1 MTTDT
6 SERGLERL
14 ICEVLTGDPCD
25 PPPSGTV
32 GEPAPGY
39 GGVGWSPGNGRDY
52 DREYCVDPVQLRA
65 FLEATQPDS
74 AAALRFAEEGP
85 TRRKFLT
92 RLQGEIN
99 RRGTIDVLR
108 RGVRHRAH
116 HLELFHGTPSAGNET
131 ARRLF
136 ELNRFTVVRQLRY
149 SRDETQRALDI
160 ALFINGLPVFTFEL
174 KNNLTKQTF
183 DDAIWQY
190 RKDRN
195 PREPLFRLGR
205 CVAHF
210 AVDENEV
217 HFCTE
222 LKGKASWFLPF
233 NRGWNQG
240 KGNPPNPNGLKTE
253 YLWREVLAR
262 RSLGDILENYA
273 QILTP
278 KDTKTGRKKRIQIWP
293 RHQQLDVVRRLLD
306 DAERHGAGKRYLIQH
321 SAGSGKSFSIAWLAH
336 QLIPLKKDGTHV
348 FDSIIVVTDRRIL
361 DRQIRDT
368 IKQYGQVKANVG
380 HAKRSGDLR
389 KFIEQGKKII
399 ITTIQKFPFILDE
412 IGSGHRDRSF
422 AIIIDEAHSSQGG
435 KAAGAMAHAL
445 GEGDEEEDGY
455 DTYEDRINREI
466 GRRRMLD
473 NASYFAFT
481 ATPKNRTLELFG
493 EPDPQTDGTVR
504 RLPFHTYS
512 MKQAIQEGFILDVL
526 EHYTP
531 VESYYRLAKTV
542 EEDPEYDVR
551 KAGKKLRRYV
561 EGHDH
566 AIRLK
571 AEIMVDHFHEQV
583 IAQHRIGGKARAM
596 VVTNGIER
604 AIQYF
609 HAIRDYLRERRSPH
623 EALVAFSGEHD
634 FKGDRVSEASLN
646 GLPSSKIAETF
657 QGDPYR
663 LLVCADK
670 FQTGYDE
677 PLLHTMYVDKTLSG
691 IRAVQTLSR
700 LNRSHPAK
708 GDVFVL
714 DFQNDTETI
723 AKAFSDYYR
732 TTILS
737 DETDPDR
744 LHDLQADLDG
754 AQVYSPEEVRAFVK
768 LYLDGAARGRL
779 DPILDR
785 CVAVY
790 MEDLDEDG
798 QVRFKGR
805 AKAFTR
811 AYAFLSSILPYNN
824 LGWEERSI
832 FLNFL
837 IPKLP
842 APEEEDLSKGIL
854 ERIDMDSYRVEKHRR
869 REIIL
874 EDEDAEIDPVQTGEG
889 GGRGEIE
896 TDRLSAIIEEFNAR
910 WGGAQDW
917 EDRDRVIRAATE
929 DIPASVAKDA
939 RFENARRNSDRENA
953 RVESDKATDRAV
965 LGMVRDDT
973 QLFKLYA
980 DDPDFRR
987 WLTDT
992 AFRLAYEATG

>member
-14 ICEVLTGDPCD
+14 ICEVLTGDSCD
-25 PPPSGTV
+25 PPSSRTV
-32 GEPAPGY
+32 GEPIPGY

-65 FLEATQPDS
+65 FLEATQPKS
-74 AAALRFAEEGP
+74 AAALRLAEDCP
-85 TRRKFLT
+85 TRRKFLS
-92 RLQGEIN
+92 RLQREIN
-99 RRGTIDVLR
+99 KRGTIDVLR
-108 RGVRHRAH
+108 RGVRHGPH
-116 HLELFHGTPSAGNET
+116 HLELFHGTPSAGNEK

-136 ELNRFTVVRQLRY
+136 ELNRFTVTRQLRY

-160 ALFINGLPVFTFEL
+160 ALFINGLPVFTLEL
-174 KNNLTKQTF
+174 KNNLTKQTVH
-183 DDAIWQY
+183 DAVRQY
-190 RKDRN
+190 ERDRN

-210 AVDENEV
+210 AVDESEV
-217 HFCTE
+217 RFCTH
-222 LKGKASWFLPF
+222 LKGTASWFLPF

-240 KGNPPNPNGLKTE
+240 AGNPPNPDGLKTY

-262 RSLGDILENYA
+262 ESLSDILENYA
-273 QILTP
+273 QMLTP
-278 KDTKTGRKKRIQIWP
+278 KDARTGRKKRIQIWP
-293 RHQQLDVVRRLLD
+293 RYQQLDVVRRLL
-306 DAERHGAGKRYLIQH
+306 AHAASHGAGKRYLIQH

-336 QLIPLKKDGTHV
+336 QMIPLRKDGSTV

-368 IKQYGQVKANVG
+368 IKQYAQVGSTVG
-380 HAKRSGDLR
+380 YAVRSGDLR
-389 KFIEQGKKII
+389 RFIEQGKKII

-412 IGSGHRDRSF
+412 IGSGHRDRAF

-435 KAAGAMAHAL
+435 KAAGAMAAAL
-445 GEGDEEEDGY
+445 GEGGVEDGY
-455 DTYEDRINREI
+455 ETYEDRVNDEI
-466 GRRRMLD
+466 ERRRMLD

-493 EPDPQTDGTVR
+493 EPDPQGDGPVR

-531 VESYYRLAKTV
+531 VGSYYRLAKTV

-583 IAQHRIGGKARAM
+583 LAQHRIGGKARAM

-609 HAIRDYLRERRSPH
+609 HAIRDYLKERRSPH

-634 FKGDRVSEASLN
+634 YGGDRVSEASLN

-657 QGDPYR
+657 RRDPHR
-663 LLVCADK
+663 FLVCADK

-700 LNRSHPAK
+700 LNRSHPEK
-708 GDVFVL
+708 RDVFVL
-714 DFQNDTETI
+714 DFLNDTETI
-723 AKAFSDYYR
+723 TKAFSDYYR
-732 TTILS
+732 TTVLS
-737 DETDPDR
+737 DQTDPDR

-754 AQVYSPEEVRAFVK
+754 AQVYSPDQVREFVK
-768 LYLDGAARGRL
+768 LYLDGAERGRL

-785 CVAVY
+785 CVAAY
-790 MEDLDEDG
+790 LKDLDEDG

-805 AKAFTR
+805 AKAFAR

-842 APEEEDLSKGIL
+842 APEEPDLSKGIL
-854 ERIDMDSYRVEKHRR
+854 ERIDMDSYRVERHRMR
-869 REIIL
+869 KIIL
-874 EDEDAEIDPVQTGEG
+874 EDEDAEIDPVSTGEG
-889 GGRGEIE
+889 GGKGEIE
-896 TDRLSAIIEEFNAR
+896 TDRLSAIIEEFNDLFGGIE
-910 WGGAQDW
+910 WGDP
-917 EDRDRVIRAATE
+917 DRIIRTATE
-929 DIPASVAKDA
+929 DIPDAVAKDA

-953 RVESDKATDRAV
+953 RVESDKATERAV
-965 LGMVRDDT
+965 LGMVQDNTR
-973 QLFKLYA
+973 LFKRFA

-987 WLTDT
+987 WLSDI
-992 AFRLAYEATG
+992 AFRLAYEATV

>member
-14 ICEVLTGDPCD
+14 ICEVLTSDPCD

-65 FLEATQPDS
+65 FLEATQPES
-74 AAALRFAEEGP
+74 AAALGLAEGSL

-92 RLQGEIN
+92 RLKREIN
-99 RRGTIDVLR
+99 KRGTIDVLR
-108 RGVRHRAH
+108 RGIAH
-116 HLELFHGTPSAGNET
+116 GPHNLELFYGTPSASNEK
-131 ARRLF
+131 ARRRF
-136 ELNRFTVVRQLRY
+136 ELNRFTVTRQLRY

-174 KNNLTKQTF
+174 KNNLTKQTIH
-183 DDAIWQY
+183 DAVRQY
-190 RKDRN
+190 ERDRN

-210 AVDENEV
+210 AVDEGEV
-217 HFCTE
+217 RFCTH

-233 NRGWNQG
+233 NRGWNHG
-240 KGNPPNPNGLKTE
+240 AGNPPNPDGLKTE
-253 YLWREVLAR
+253 YLWCDVLAR
-262 RSLGDILENYA
+262 TSLTEILENYA
-273 QILTP
+273 QLLTE
-278 KDTKTGRKKRIQIWP
+278 KDKKTGRKKRKQIWP
-293 RHQQLDVVRRLLD
+293 RYQQLDVVRRLLD
-306 DAERHGAGKRYLIQH
+306 DAGRHGAGERYLIQH
-321 SAGSGKSFSIAWLAH
+321 SPGSGKSFSIAWLAH
-336 QLIPLKKDGTHV
+336 QMIALKKDGNTV
-348 FDSIIVVTDRRIL
+348 FDSIIVVTDRTVL
-361 DRQIRDT
+361 DDQIHDT
-368 IKQYGQVKANVG
+368 IRQYAQVGATVG
-380 HAKRSGDLR
+380 HAESAANLKTL
-389 KFIEQGKKII
+389 IEHGKKII
-399 ITTIQKFPFILDE
+399 ISTIQKFPFILDE
-412 IGSGHRDRSF
+412 IGSAHSHRTF

-435 KAAGAMAHAL
+435 KTAGAMAAAL
-445 GEGDEEEDGY
+445 GEAGGEDGY
-455 DTYEDRINREI
+455 ETYEDRVNREI
-466 GRRRMLD
+466 EHRKMLD

-481 ATPKNRTLELFG
+481 ATPKSKTLELFG
-493 EPDPQTDGTVR
+493 EQDPQGDGTVR
-504 RLPFHTYS
+504 RIPFHTYS

-526 EHYTP
+526 ENYTP

-583 IAQHRIGGKARAM
+583 LAQHRIGGKARAM

-609 HAIRDYLRERRSPH
+609 HAIRDYLKERKSPH

-634 FKGDRVSEASLN
+634 YTGERVSEASLN
-646 GLPSSKIAETF
+646 GLPSRKIADAF
-657 QGDPYR
+657 QQDPYR
-663 LLVCADK
+663 FLVCADK

-700 LNRSHPAK
+700 LNRSHPEK
-708 GDVFVL
+708 RDVFVL
-714 DFQNDTETI
+714 DFLNDTELI
-723 AKAFSDYYR
+723 EKAFSHYYR

-768 LYLDGAARGRL
+768 LYLDGAGRGRL

-785 CVAVY
+785 CVAAY
-790 MEDLDEDG
+790 LDDLDEDG

-811 AYAFLSSILPYNN
+811 SYAFLSSILPYNN

-854 ERIDMDSYRVEKHRR
+854 ERIDMDSYRVEKHRMR
-869 REIIL
+869 KIIL
-874 EDEDAEIDPVQTGEG
+874 DDEDAEIDPVKTGEG
-889 GGRGEIE
+889 GGKGEIE
-896 TDRLSAIIEEFNAR
+896 TDRLSAIIEEFNER
-910 WGGAQDW
+910 FGGIEWGDP
-917 EDRDRVIRAATE
+917 DRVVRTATV

-965 LGMVRDDT
+965 LGMVRDNT

-980 DDPDFRR
+980 DNPDFRR

-992 AFRLAYEATG
+992 AFRLAYDAAR